1 MNGLYK
7 TDGVVLRTRNLG
19 EADKIVTLYTK
30 TRGKIEAVA
39 RGSRRI
45 RNRLLGSTQ
54 LFTYGRYL
62 VFEGRSLDTIAQG
75 EIVFSFQSLR
85 DDLEKMA
92 AGMYV
97 CELIDVFTEVGEP
110 NNATF
115 QLINNTLRMI
125 DQSQIKFALRAFEL
139 LFIKQLGYQPQLS
152 KCLNC
157 SSTVEN
163 HVYFSREGGIVCDKC
178 KAEMAPVRQ
187 LNKGTL
193 ELIKR
198 ILEWDWSR
206 IGILHP
212 SDQSLAELE
221 LCMRDYLDYR
231 LDRPLRSLEFIHT
244 LKEFSHAEVKD

>member
-7 TDGVVLRTRNLG
+7 TGGLVLRTRNLG

-30 TRGKIEAVA
+30 KRGKIEAVA

-54 LFTYGRYL
+54 VFTYGQYL
-62 VFEGRSLDTIAQG
+62 IFEGRSLDTIAQG

-92 AGMYV
+92 AAMYI
-97 CELIDVFTEVGEP
+97 CELVDVFTEVDVP
-110 NNATF
+110 NDATF
-115 QLINNTLRMI
+115 TLIYNTLRMI
-125 DQSQIKFALRAFEL
+125 DERQIKFALRTFEL
-139 LFIKQLGYQPQLS
+139 IFIKQLGYQPQLS
-152 KCLNC
+152 TCLNC
-157 SSTVEN
+157 GNTVEN
-163 HVYFSREGGIVCDKC
+163 DVYFSREGGIVCHNCRAK
-178 KAEMAPVRQ
+178 MAPVRK

-244 LKEFSHAEVKD
+244 LKEFDHSEVKD